1 MNYYVALIH
10 KDRRSDFGVMFPDF
24 PGCISA
30 GATYEEAVQM
40 GAEALAFHVDGLQ
53 ADGSA
58 VPEPRSVEQIRGAKE
73 DWIDWKDAVIA
84 MIPLLPS
91 QGKPK
96 ATNVSLDSALL
107 TAIDHY
113 ADSTGLTRSG
123 VLSEGARLLML
134 TRPVSR
140 KTKQVRGKPPRR
152 SQRNR
157 AGLST

>member
-1 MNYYVALIH
+1 MNYYLALIH

-40 GAEALAFHVDGLQ
+40 GAEALAFHVDGML
-53 ADGSA
+53 ADGA
-58 VPEPRSVEQIRGAKE
+58 TVPEPRSVDQIRSAKE
-73 DWIDWKDAVIA
+73 DWIDWKDAVVA

-96 ATNVSLDSALL
+96 AANVSLDSALL
-107 TAIDHY
+107 AAIDRY

-123 VLSEGARLLML
+123 VLSEGAKLLML
-134 TRPVSR
+134 TKPVSR
-140 KTKQVRGKPPRR
+140 KPKEAAGKRSRPTKRK
-152 SQRNR
+152 
-157 AGLST
+157 AG

>member
-10 KDRRSDFGVMFPDF
+10 KERRSDFGVMFPDF

-30 GATYEEAVQM
+30 GASYEEAVQM
-40 GAEALAFHVDGLQ
+40 GAEALAFHIDGMQ
-53 ADGSA
+53 ADGAAIPKS
-58 VPEPRSVEQIRGAKE
+58 RSIDQIRSMKE
-73 DWIDWKDAVIA
+73 DWIDWKDAVVA

-91 QGKPK
+91 PGKPK

-123 VLSEGARLLML
+123 VLSEGAKLLML

-140 KTKQVRGKPPRR
+140 KTKDAAGKRPHPAKRK
-152 SQRNR
+152 
-157 AGLST
+157 AG